1 MNEPFILLFA
11 QERLGMYSRDLLG
24 NYSVS
29 EDMSQSDI
37 RDLMEEIVKYDRL
50 VIRSLYKSLNSLID
64 YEALDSNKKMKL
76 SNFV

>member
-1 MNEPFILLFA
+1 MLFA